1 MVMSMSERRNYR
13 AYTNYSVEGNAARQ
27 LQEIPRHEEE
37 VRQER
42 QIRKQ
47 PRRRGAIH
55 QSIDLFSII
64 MLTGA
69 IVLTLFACIEVLKVR
84 TEITSSNKEV
94 VQLEKK
100 IEKLKSENQATLS
113 QVETS
118 LDLNYI
124 FKTAVEKLGMVY
136 PSEDQVIDYESTLSD
151 YVKQFGEIPSVTPS
165 SLIKKILGK

>member
-1 MVMSMSERRNYR
+1 MVRSMSERRNYKT
-13 AYTNYSVEGNAARQ
+13 YVNYSMEGNAARQ
-27 LQEIPRHEEE
+27 LQGLPRHEEE
-37 VRQER
+37 VRQDR
-42 QIRKQ
+42 QIRRE
-47 PRRRGAIH
+47 PRRRGAIR
-55 QSIDLFSII
+55 QSIDLFSVI

-69 IVLTLFACIEVLKVR
+69 IVLTLFACIEFLKVR

-100 IEKLKSENQATLS
+100 IEKLKSENQVARS

-124 FKTAVEKLGMVY
+124 FQTAVEKLGMVY
-136 PSEDQVIDYESTLSD
+136 PSKEQVIDYESTLSD
-151 YVKQFGEIPSVTPS
+151 YVKQFGEIPPVTPS